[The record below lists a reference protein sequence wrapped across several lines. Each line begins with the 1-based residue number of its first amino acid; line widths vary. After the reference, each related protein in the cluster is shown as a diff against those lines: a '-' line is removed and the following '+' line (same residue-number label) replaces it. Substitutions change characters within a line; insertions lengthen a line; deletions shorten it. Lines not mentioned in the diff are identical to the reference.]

1 MFIIMGTK
9 IHFFFEKTRYYALK
23 KHKVIFIHF
32 PHKAISIEF
41 SGLGELSDCDS
52 NEPGRRVPSLVL
64 TVTSV
69 RDKNS
74 A

>member
-1 MFIIMGTK
+1 MGTK
-9 IHFFFEKTRYYALK
+9 IHFFSKNALSCVKK
-23 KHKVIFIHF
+23 KHKSRLFIHF

-69 RDKNS
+69 L
-74 A
+74 

>member
-1 MFIIMGTK
+1 MFIIVGTK
-9 IHFFFEKTRYYALK
+9 IHFFFRKNALLCVKKTQSQL
-23 KHKVIFIHF
+23 FIHF

-52 NEPGRRVPSLVL
+52 NEPGRRVPSLIL

-69 RDKNS
+69 L
-74 A
+74 